1 MPSTLY
7 NLHTDGDDP
16 DIRDLLKRLHAKT
29 SVLDSGCYQWN
40 GCKTDDDYGL
50 ISYQNKQWRINR
62 LIYTLSYGPIPE
74 SKLVCHSCD
83 NPSCWY
89 HGHLWLGDNQ
99 DNTQDMWAKG
109 RESKHVRGRKIGES
123 SKLTADEVIE
133 IRKLLEEGILTQSEI
148 GQKFL
153 VTGVMISRIKL
164 GKAWAWL

>member
-1 MPSTLY
+1 MTPLY
-7 NLHTDGDDP
+7 SLRTDGDQADV
-16 DIRDLLKRLHAKT
+16 RDLIKRLSAKT
-29 SVLDSGCYQWN
+29 SILDSGCYHWN
-40 GCKTDDDYGL
+40 GCKSVDNYGL

-62 LIYTLSYGPIPE
+62 LIYTIHNGPITD

-89 HGHLWLGDNQ
+89 HEHLWLGDHQ

-109 RESKHVRGRKIGES
+109 RESKRKRGRKIGES

-148 GQKFL
+148 GHKFF
-153 VTGVMISRIKL
+153 VTGVMVSRIKL